1 MTDYRIKIR
10 KCPFWGNYETACLA
24 VSVGKEYH
32 EGDKLRA
39 VVEWINTRF
48 RRVIVDVADTLQRH
62 NIMLKQGLSEPQAH
76 EKANHLGEEWLKR
89 NTETLGIFTIPVW
102 INRWDNRLNH
112 PEYKKT
118 QEIFLDLY
126 NKNCL
131 FHQAVNSDASAFIQR
146 QGQTFNPNIFENS
159 RNYLLE
165 EIAALTLFYREN
177 PCATIYPKGTLLCF
191 KLLNQGKIDGAPK
204 GFENNYHTQI
214 QFIPRTIND
223 NSPSPYVGQV
233 NQTFRRE
240 IFCR

>member
-1 MTDYRIKIR
+1 MTDYRVKIR

-39 VVEWINTRF
+39 AVEWINTRF

-76 EKANHLGEEWLKR
+76 EKANSLGEEWLER
-89 NTETLGIFTIPVW
+89 NKETLGIFTIPVR
-102 INRWDNRLNH
+102 IDRWDNRLNH

-118 QEIFLDLY
+118 QEIFGKLY
-126 NKNCL
+126 DENYI
-131 FHQAVNSDASAFIQR
+131 FHQAVDSDVSAFICR
-146 QGQTFNPNIFENS
+146 QEQTFNHNIWRNS
-159 RNYLLE
+159 VNYLLE
-165 EIAALTLFYREN
+165 EAAALTLFYRKN

-191 KLLNQGKIDGAPK
+191 KLLNQGEIDGAPN

-214 QFIPRTIND
+214 HLISHAIND
-223 NSPSPYVGQV
+223 NSSSPYVGQV
-233 NQTFRRE
+233 NQTLCRE